1 MISIPSK
8 SDIQASQLRD
18 SLRVLAWNQYKID
31 NQVKGLEA
39 YEEFAHEWQN
49 HEIQQMNLK
58 AIQKLIKD
66 LGYSVDEM
74 LQIRSEYY
82 RKREQMNGNASV
94 SVNETQEKNLDEIP
108 Y

>member
-1 MISIPSK
+1 M
-8 SDIQASQLRD
+8 D
-18 SLRVLAWNQYKID
+18 
-31 NQVKGLEA
+31 
-39 YEEFAHEWQN
+39 
-49 HEIQQMNLK
+49 LK

-74 LQIRSEYY
+74 LQIRSDYY

-94 SVNETQEKNLDEIP
+94 SVTEVSEKNLDEIP